1 MLEFKSVIELNEAA
15 RGLLEGHF
23 GEVSLEAEI
32 SKITKHSSGH
42 WYFTLK
48 DEQASIDATMFRGA
62 NLRVTFEPKVGLKVV
77 CAGKLTLFSATGR
90 YQINVLSMKE
100 AGAGDLDA
108 AFRALC
114 ARLEKA
120 GVARRNINGVLQKVG
135 ARPLP
140 RLPKRVGIVTS
151 LSSAAFADI
160 KQRIESSGYFLSKF
174 ICFDTLVQGKD
185 AAASIMEAL
194 SLADSAG
201 LDVIILARGGGSKE
215 DLWCFND
222 ENLARKILSLKT
234 PIISAVGHE
243 IDYSISDFVSDHRSI
258 TPTAAIADLL
268 PSKDA
273 LAQFI
278 DTKLENINLAC
289 SSKLEKAQNRLN
301 IASLKLSPSSI
312 KERLDKFNLNINTKQ
327 SAIKSAL
334 DSKILSWSHKIENLK
349 TQLKAKQEIFETKRS
364 SVSVFVGG
372 NQAKLDELKI
382 GDKIT
387 LKSAYASKE
396 AQIL

>member
-1 MLEFKSVIELNEAA
+1 MIEFKSVIELNEAA

-42 WYFTLK
+42 WYFSLK

-185 AAASIMEAL
+185 APASIIEAL

-273 LAQFI
+273 LVQFI

-289 SSKLEKAQNRLN
+289 SSKLERAQNRLN

-334 DSKILSWSHKIENLK
+334 DSKILSWGHK
-349 TQLKAKQEIFETKRS
+349 
-364 SVSVFVGG
+364 
-372 NQAKLDELKI
+372 
-382 GDKIT
+382 
-387 LKSAYASKE
+387 
-396 AQIL
+396 

>member
-1 MLEFKSVIELNEAA
+1 MIEFKSVIELNEAA

-62 NLRVTFEPKVGLKVV
+62 NSRVAFEPKVGLKVV

-160 KQRIESSGYFLSKF
+160 KQRIERIRYVLTKF

-185 AAASIMEAL
+185 APASIIEAL
-194 SLADSAG
+194 SLADNAG

-289 SSKLEKAQNRLN
+289 SSKIERAQNRLN

-334 DSKILSWSHKIENLK
+334 DSKILSWGHKIENLK

>member
-1 MLEFKSVIELNEAA
+1 MIEFKSVIELNEAA

-42 WYFTLK
+42 WYFSLK

-62 NLRVTFEPKVGLKVV
+62 NSRVAFEPKVGLKVV

-174 ICFDTLVQGKD
+174 ICFDALVQGKD
-185 AAASIMEAL
+185 APASIINAL
-194 SLADSAG
+194 SLADNAG

-289 SSKLEKAQNRLN
+289 SSKLERAQNRLN

-312 KERLDKFNLNINTKQ
+312 KERLDKFNLNIKTKQ

-334 DSKILSWSHKIENLK
+334 DSKILSWGHKIENLK

>member
-42 WYFTLK
+42 WYFSLK

-174 ICFDTLVQGKD
+174 ICFDTRVQGKD
-185 AAASIMEAL
+185 APASIINAL

-289 SSKLEKAQNRLN
+289 SSKLERAQNRLN

-312 KERLDKFNLNINTKQ
+312 KERLDKFNLNIKTKQ

-334 DSKILSWSHKIENLK
+334 DSKILSWGHKIENLK

>member
-185 AAASIMEAL
+185 APASIIEAL

-289 SSKLEKAQNRLN
+289 SSKIERAQNRLN

-312 KERLDKFNLNINTKQ
+312 KERLDKFNLNIKTKQ
-327 SAIKSAL
+327 NTIKSAL
-334 DSKILSWSHKIENLK
+334 DSKILAWGHKIENLK
-349 TQLKAKQEIFETKRS
+349 TQLKAKQEIF
-364 SVSVFVGG
+364 
-372 NQAKLDELKI
+372 
-382 GDKIT
+382 
-387 LKSAYASKE
+387 
-396 AQIL
+396 

>member
-1 MLEFKSVIELNEAA
+1 MVEFKSVLELNESAKA
-15 RGLLEGHF
+15 LLEGHF
-23 GEVSLEAEI
+23 GDVSLEAEI
-32 SKITKHSSGH
+32 SKITMHSSGH

-48 DEQASIDATMFRGA
+48 DEQASIDATMFRMA
-62 NLRVTFEPKVGLKVV
+62 NSRVTFVPKVGLKVL
-77 CAGKLTLFSATGR
+77 CIGKLTLFSATGR

-108 AFRALC
+108 AFKALC
-114 ARLEKA
+114 DRLERA
-120 GVARRNINGVLQKVG
+120 GIAKRGYNGVLQKVG

-160 KQRIESSGYFLSKF
+160 RQRIESSGYFLSEF
-174 ICFDTLVQGKD
+174 ICFDTLVQGTS
-185 AAASIMEAL
+185 APASIINAL
-194 SLADSAG
+194 SLADEAG

-222 ENLARKILSLKT
+222 EGLARKILSLKT

-258 TPTAAIADLL
+258 TPTASIADLL

-278 DTKLENINLAC
+278 DTKLMNISSAC
-289 SSKLEKAQNRLN
+289 STKLERAQNRLN
-301 IASLKLSPSSI
+301 IASLKLSPDSI
-312 KERLDKFNLNINTKQ
+312 KERLDKFALNIKAKQ
-327 SAIKSAL
+327 NAIKSAL
-334 DSKILSWSHKIENLK
+334 DNKLLAWGHKIENLK
-349 TQLKAKQEIFETKRS
+349 TQLKAKEEIFETKRS
-364 SVSVFVGG
+364 SVSVFVGD
-372 NQAKLDELKI
+372 NQAKLDELKA

-387 LKSAYASKE
+387 LKSAFASKE